1 MDKFFVCKNCG
12 KIILELEDN
21 KKIVC
26 EDCGVNMEELIPNTT
41 EAATE
46 KHLPVVNVSGKEV
59 LVKVGEV
66 EHPMLENHYISA
78 IFLKTNKG
86 IYSLE
91 LGPNQKPEASFTL
104 KRCEKPVCAY
114 AYCNLHGL
122 WKTDVK

>member
-12 KIILELEDN
+12 KIVLELEN
-21 KKIVC
+21 KRTIKC
-26 EDCGVNMEELIPNTT
+26 EDCDAKMEKLVPNTVD
-41 EAATE
+41 AATE
-46 KHLPVVNVSGKEV
+46 KHLPVVSVNGKEV
-59 LVKVGEV
+59 EVKVGEV
-66 EHPMLENHYISA
+66 EHPMLDNHYISA

-91 LGPNQKPEASFTL
+91 LSPNQKPVALFTL
-104 KRCEKPVCAY
+104 KRCEKPEIAY

>member
-1 MDKFFVCKNCG
+1 MDKFYVCKNCG
-12 KIILELEDN
+12 KMVLVLDEN
-21 KKIVC
+21 VPVC
-26 EDCGVNMEELIPNTT
+26 EDCGVKMEELIPNTV

-46 KHLPVVNVSGKEV
+46 KHLPVVSVNGKDVEI
-59 LVKVGEV
+59 KVGEV
-66 EHPMLENHYISA
+66 EHPMLDNHYISA

-91 LGPNQKPEASFTL
+91 LNANNKPVAMFTL

-122 WKTDVK
+122 WKTEVK